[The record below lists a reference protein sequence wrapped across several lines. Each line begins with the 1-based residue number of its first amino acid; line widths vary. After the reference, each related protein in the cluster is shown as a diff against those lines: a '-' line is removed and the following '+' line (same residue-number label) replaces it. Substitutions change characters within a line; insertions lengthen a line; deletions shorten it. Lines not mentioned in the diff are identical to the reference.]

1 VVPEA
6 LEDRVVVDPAALV
19 APEVPGDQAA
29 PEEDRVDPVETGDP
43 TVSDFLNPFFICLI
57 LIAQLSTR
65 I

>member
-1 VVPEA
+1 M
-6 LEDRVVVDPAALV
+6 

-43 TVSDFLNPFFICLI
+43 AVSDFLNPFFICLI